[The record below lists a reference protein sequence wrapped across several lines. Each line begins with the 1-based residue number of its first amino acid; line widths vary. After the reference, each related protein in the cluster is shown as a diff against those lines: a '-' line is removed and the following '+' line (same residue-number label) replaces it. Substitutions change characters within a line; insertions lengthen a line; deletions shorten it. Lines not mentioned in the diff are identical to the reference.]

1 MIETSLAEGLCRVL
15 GKLAACG
22 TGGDGPLPVRLG
34 DVALGLCCVK
44 RNSVPEVEDIDLGS
58 SEVDLLKL
66 LLAILTSSKLPAQ
79 EYDGGTIQ
87 FA

>member
-1 MIETSLAEGLCRVL
+1 METSLAEGLCRAL
-15 GKLAACG
+15 GRLVAWG
-22 TGGDGPLPVRLG
+22 TGGEGPLLVPLG
-34 DVALGLCCVK
+34 DVALGLCWVK
-44 RNSVPEVEDIDLGS
+44 RNSLPEVEDIDLGS

-66 LLAILTSSKLPAQ
+66 LLAILTSSKLSAR